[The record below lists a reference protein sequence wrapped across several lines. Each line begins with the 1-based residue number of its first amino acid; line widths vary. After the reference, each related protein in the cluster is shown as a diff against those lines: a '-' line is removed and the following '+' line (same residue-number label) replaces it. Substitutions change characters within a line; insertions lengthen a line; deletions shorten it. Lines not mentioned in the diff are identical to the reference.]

1 MMPNFKNLYGDL
13 RSHII
18 QLKRLGDALIQAMP
32 MRQSYPKFVKDLL
45 SAYRFTVHQVAGTFY
60 NIKKQIKKSSVH
72 SNPPRIPI
80 EALENIF
87 MSLRNSA
94 EEAAYLA
101 ERAEFRNARDA
112 RALRTDASRL
122 ALFAHQAAG
131 ILEYEAK
138 IRGVW
143 SAKWIKELEL
153 DKWL

>member
-1 MMPNFKNLYGDL
+1 MANFKNLYGDL

-32 MRQSYPKFVKDLL
+32 MRESYPKFVKDLL
-45 SAYRFTVHQVAGTFY
+45 GAYRFTVHQVAVTFY
-60 NIKKQIKKSSVH
+60 DIKRQIKKSTVH
-72 SNPPRIPI
+72 RNPPRIPI

-87 MSLRNSA
+87 LSLRNSA

-101 ERAEFRNARDA
+101 ERAEFKNARDA
-112 RALRTDASRL
+112 KALRTDANRL
-122 ALFAHQAAG
+122 ALLAQQAAG

-143 SAKWIKELEL
+143 SAKWAKDLEL
-153 DKWL
+153 GQWL

>member
-1 MMPNFKNLYGDL
+1 MSSFKNLYGDL

-32 MRQSYPKFVKDLL
+32 MRESYPKFVKDLL
-45 SAYRFTVHQVAGTFY
+45 AAYRFTVHQVAGTFY
-60 NIKKQIKKSSVH
+60 DIKKQIRKSSVH
-72 SNPPRIPI
+72 QNPPRIPI

-87 MSLRNSA
+87 MSLRNAA
-94 EEAAYLA
+94 EEAVYLA

-112 RALRTDASRL
+112 KAVRTDANRIALL
-122 ALFAHQAAG
+122 AKQAAG

-143 SAKWIKELEL
+143 SSRWAKDLEIEQ
-153 DKWL
+153 WL